1 MMIND
6 RMPEYTVERS
16 GKIGT
21 VSAALV
27 KVRIMTGRTHQI
39 RVHMSHYGCP
49 VIGDSVYGGNS
60 RIAAERQMLH
70 AWRISFPHP
79 DTGVVMTFEAPLPAD
94 FEHYLQEMKPL

>member
-1 MMIND
+1 
-6 RMPEYTVERS
+6 
-16 GKIGT
+16 
-21 VSAALV
+21 
-27 KVRIMTGRTHQI
+27 MTGRTHQI

-49 VIGDSVYGGNS
+49 VIGDPVDGGRS

-94 FEHYLQEMKPL
+94 FEQYLQEMKPL